1 MSRAGKVSVL
11 CMVTV
16 LTLTGCQKGEKQE
29 EYLYRKTL
37 TQADSETVKSDW
49 AQGDLAQLLQAPE
62 HYRAEFAGDKV
73 TVRADA
79 EMEIPQAEGVKSY
92 RVTSRFF
99 AREDYDRVCDTF
111 FAGNG
116 KELFDTG
123 WETEDWMY
131 GDVEAGDSHYQVSL
145 TNRMDDQ
152 EHEIEMAVEDMRAY
166 GSVFLAGTQE
176 KVSTAQTETIPDAE
190 YEAQAQEYVKAMGLA
205 EFEIAGKEYGLIQQ
219 MRSKKTETEQAYA
232 GYAVY
237 FTRVVDG
244 IPLTYTEE
252 AGNAVEGAWAAWSY
266 ERLTFVFDERGL
278 VAMYWCE
285 PCELE
290 RTSGESLFLL
300 PFSDI
305 QGIFERMMLEKYDA
319 FLGEIEANAEFE
331 ISEIRFG
338 YMRTHEKGN
347 TAEGTLI
354 PVWDFLGKE
363 TINYAREEE
372 PYIEGAAADGGD
384 CHKSLLT
391 IHAVD
396 GTILDRGLGY

>member
-1 MSRAGKVSVL
+1 MSRAGKASVL

-16 LTLTGCQKGEKQE
+16 LTLTGCQKGEEQE
-29 EYLYRKTL
+29 EYLYRKTQEDTL
-37 TQADSETVKSDW
+37 ETVESDVT
-49 AQGDLAQLLQAPE
+49 QGDLAQLLQAPE

-79 EMEIPQAEGVKSY
+79 KMEIPQAEGVKSY
-92 RVTSRFF
+92 RVTSRLFE
-99 AREDYDRVCDTF
+99 REDYDRVCDTF

-131 GDVEAGDSHYQVSL
+131 GEVEAGDSRYQVSL

-152 EHEIEMAVEDMRAY
+152 EHRIEMSVENMRAY

-176 KVSTAQTETIPDAE
+176 KVSRAQTEAIPDAE
-190 YEAQAQEYVKAMGLA
+190 YEALAQGYVKAMGLVD
-205 EFEIAGKEYGLIQQ
+205 FGIAGKEYGLIQQ
-219 MRSKKTETEQAYA
+219 MRSKKTETEQAHA

-252 AGNAVEGAWAAWSY
+252 AGNAVEGAWASWPY
-266 ERLTFVFDERGL
+266 ERLTFVFDEQGL

-305 QGIFERMMLEKYDA
+305 QSVFERMMLEKYDT
-319 FLGEIEANAEFE
+319 FFGEIEATAEFE

-347 TAEGTLI
+347 TTEGTLI

-363 TINYAREEE
+363 TITYAGEEE